1 MKHRADELC
10 FLLVRGPADLKRLR
24 IFDSRQIVWRGRRTV
39 FYILGTSHAVSV
51 EGRSR
56 VAVLELLSC
65 APVAGAHEVLAASRV
80 NNAPYSVSTVVDDLR
95 YECEVTPFALDG
107 WTDRFALAFPVSD
120 HLRFAYGSPSGESAP
135 LTCVGWRANEELIVE
150 TVHTYPEE
158 GRGVRS
164 QSRIAIIA
172 DAQ

>member
-1 MKHRADELC
+1 MKHRADQLC
-10 FLLVRGPADLKRLR
+10 FLLIRGRADLHRLR
-24 IFDSRQIVWRGRRTV
+24 IFDSRQILWRGRRTV

-65 APVAGAHEVLAASRV
+65 TPVAGAHEVLATSRGDV
-80 NNAPYSVSTVVDDLR
+80 PYSVSTTVDDLR
-95 YECEVTPFALDG
+95 YQCDVTPFALDG
-107 WTDRFALAFPVSD
+107 WTDGFAHAFPVSD
-120 HLRFAYGSPSGESAP
+120 RLRFAYESPFGGSAP
-135 LTCVGWRANEELIVE
+135 LTCIGWCANEDLLVE

-172 DAQ
+172 DVQ